1 MQADWLL
8 QPILTQ
14 LNTGVLIL
22 DAQYKVVFV
31 NQFIAKRAD
40 LDPAKVQGKLLED
53 VFADL
58 PLAWLRRKLDSVL
71 HLQQP
76 AFSSWEQRQY
86 IIKLAHLCPRHS
98 NDNRYMAQNC
108 SMLPLTAPDGV
119 SRYICLLLEDATDA
133 YVYQQQLQQSAMQLQ
148 HANRTDSL
156 TGVYNRCYWQQ
167 QLGYEIQ
174 RAERYQHPLSLLLF
188 NLDKFKDINNRYGHL
203 GGDFVLAELTQLI
216 NSLLRDTDL
225 FGRYGG
231 EEFGIIL
238 PDTSI
243 TGALQVANRICDT
256 VAGHTLVFNQHII
269 NVTTSIGVVSYAG
282 QSVDELIQRADTAL
296 YCAKRQGRN
305 RAVAYQPEL
314 EGYPKKVKQPVL
326 KN

>member
-1 MQADWLL
+1 MQLDWLL
-8 QPILTQ
+8 QPLLTQ
-14 LNTGVLIL
+14 LNTGVLVL
-22 DAQYKVVFV
+22 DAQYRVVFF
-31 NQFIAKRAD
+31 NQFIARRAELD
-40 LDPAKVQGKLLED
+40 LARVQGNLLED

-58 PLAWLRRKLDSVL
+58 PIAWLKRKLDSVL
-71 HLQQP
+71 HLQVP

-86 IIKLAHLCPRHS
+86 IVKLAHLRPLS
-98 NDNRYMAQNC
+98 SDSQYMAQNC

-119 SRYICLLLEDATDA
+119 SRYICLLIEDATDA
-133 YVYQQQLQQSAMQLQ
+133 YVYQQQLQQSVMQLE
-148 HANRTDSL
+148 HANRTDGL

-174 RAERYQHPLSLLLF
+174 RAGRYQHPLSLLLF
-188 NLDKFKDINNRYGHL
+188 DLDKFKDLNDQYGHQ
-203 GGDFVLAELTQLI
+203 GGDFVLIELSRLI
-216 NSLLRDTDL
+216 DSLLRDTDL

-238 PDTSI
+238 PDTGM

-256 VAGHTLVFNQHII
+256 VARHKMLYNQQTLKATI
-269 NVTTSIGVVSYAG
+269 SIGVASYFDH
-282 QSVDELIQRADTAL
+282 SVDELIQRADTAL

-314 EGYPKKVKQPVL
+314 EGYLKKVK
-326 KN
+326 